1 MTDKTVFVSIN
12 GTLGKT
18 AFYDGEPVILG
29 KSACYVNT
37 SDELYKFYLRYFF
50 NTKKFI
56 DYANEMATGST
67 IKNLGLK
74 AMRSLEI
81 NLPSIEEQKEIVRIL
96 DVILEKEENSKEL
109 AEQVIDSIDM
119 LKKSVLAKAFR
130 GELGTNIPEEESSIE
145 LLKKMI
151 EEGY

>member
-1 MTDKTVFVSIN
+1 
-12 GTLGKT
+12 
-18 AFYDGEPVILG
+18 
-29 KSACYVNT
+29 
-37 SDELYKFYLRYFF
+37 
-50 NTKKFI
+50 
-56 DYANEMATGST
+56 
-67 IKNLGLK
+67 
-74 AMRSLEI
+74 MRSLEI